1 LTRFPGVGNNER
13 RRRINYDK
21 VILRSRP
28 AGSALTT
35 EKELL
40 VMRSRPVYVRVS
52 ILILLAM
59 VASCGS
65 IFGQSDVAR
74 RTVAVTYPLDETV
87 VVKFRGTTLLPRLKG
102 EAKVK
107 RAGRRGTRVE
117 LSIDNLPRANELG
130 GIYTTF
136 VLWAISPSG
145 SVDNLGEIKRGGSA
159 FIASKLDVTTPL
171 QTFALIVTAEPHFL
185 MKVPSRMVVL
195 ENIAPERPGK
205 SQIETVNVQ
214 YIGNSSDYF
223 RDPRVPE
230 IASTDLKEIP
240 VSLLGA
246 RQALNLARFAGAQQD
261 APQELQ
267 EAEDLLLLAEKA
279 LRFNEPTP
287 DVDVKARKATSFG
300 VKAEE
305 MAATRR
311 ASRLRREDTQRRDE
325 ELRSAE
331 TNAASLQHEIEQ
343 LRADLDREQ
352 RAREL
357 AERDATAA
365 NEQLREQ
372 RSEVARLRDELQ
384 TVRSEGEAA
393 KINLA
398 RIEGAKHA
406 EDERRD
412 AETRDQQRR
421 ATEAALKQALAKF
434 GTVKQTAR
442 GFQLL
447 LPESIW
453 SAPRAA
459 TLLSSA
465 AAKLEPLAALV
476 ASNPDY
482 QIVIETYTDNKG
494 DEVSL
499 QQLTQERAR
508 QLSDR
513 FQAAGVDAARLQA
526 NGMGAANPLATNATL
541 NGRARNRRTEI
552 TFTVPRSTAINE

>member
-1 LTRFPGVGNNER
+1 
-13 RRRINYDK
+13 
-21 VILRSRP
+21 
-28 AGSALTT
+28 
-35 EKELL
+35 
-40 VMRSRPVYVRVS
+40 
-52 ILILLAM
+52 M
-59 VASCGS
+59 V
-65 IFGQSDVAR
+65 FGQSDVAR

-117 LSIDNLPRANELG
+117 LAIDNLPRANELG

-159 FIASKLDVTTPL
+159 YIASKLDVTTPL

-195 ENIAPERPGK
+195 ENIAPQQPGK
-205 SQIETVNVQ
+205 SEIETVNVQ

-223 RDPRVPE
+223 RDPKVPE
-230 IASTDLKEIP
+230 IASSDFKDIP

-246 RQALNLARFAGAQQD
+246 RQAINLARFAGAQQD

-267 EAEDLLLLAEKA
+267 EAEDLLLAAEKA
-279 LRFNEPTP
+279 LRFNEPNA
-287 DVDVKARKATSFG
+287 DVDAKARKATSFG

-325 ELRSAE
+325 ALRSAE
-331 TNAASLQHEIEQ
+331 TTAASFQREIEQ
-343 LRADLDREQ
+343 LRSDLDREQ

-357 AERDATAA
+357 AERDAASA

-372 RSEVARLRDELQ
+372 RSEVARLRDELA
-384 TVRSEGEAA
+384 TVRAEGETA

-398 RIEGAKHA
+398 RIEGAKRA
-406 EDERRD
+406 EDERRE
-412 AETRDQQRR
+412 AEAREQQRR
-421 ATEAALKQALAKF
+421 VAEASLKQALAKF
-434 GTVKQTAR
+434 GAVKETAK

-459 TLLSSA
+459 TLSSA
-465 AAKLEPLAALV
+465 AAARLEPLAALV

-482 QIVIETYTDNKG
+482 QIVIETYTDSKG

-541 NGRARNRRTEI
+541 TGRARNRRTEI
-552 TFTVPRSTAINE
+552 TFTVAPVRNTAANQ